1 MGNFGKENGR
11 MGEKMKLL
19 IGICT
24 CNRKQIIEYTAKSL
38 SEVKGIEKAKI
49 VIYDDCSDEYD
60 IDFLKKMYPMAYK
73 IVRNEKRLGADYN
86 TEQMYRDF
94 CKSQENYLFNAD
106 SDLLFNSNVIDIIEE
121 NIRATEKINSKIIF
135 SVFNTPNHK
144 IIKKID
150 ENLYQKESI
159 GAAGVVLSKQV
170 VKTFVE
176 TIPKQY
182 SYRIPS
188 IDHFFCS
195 KLKQD
200 DYKILCTQNSYVQHI
215 GLIGQNSFFYNTDW
229 GENFEIETFNNAK
242 AISEVLQEIFMQGQD
257 QFLKIIYTNCEQGRI
272 GIKSFLKA
280 IILCVKYKIKKIKN

>member
-1 MGNFGKENGR
+1 
-11 MGEKMKLL
+11 
-19 IGICT
+19 
-24 CNRKQIIEYTAKSL
+24 
-38 SEVKGIEKAKI
+38 
-49 VIYDDCSDEYD
+49 
-60 IDFLKKMYPMAYK
+60 
-73 IVRNEKRLGADYN
+73 
-86 TEQMYRDF
+86 MYRDF

-182 SYRIPS
+182 SYKIPS
-188 IDHFFCS
+188 IDYFFCS

>member
-144 IIKKID
+144 TIKKID
-150 ENLYQKESI
+150 KNLYQKESI
-159 GAAGVVLSKQV
+159 GAAGAVLSKQV

-182 SYRIPS
+182 SYKIPS

>member
-182 SYRIPS
+182 SYKIPS
-188 IDHFFCS
+188 IDYFFCS

-200 DYKILCTQNSYVQHI
+200 DYKILCTPNSYVQHI

>member
-121 NIRATEKINSKIIF
+121 NIRVTERINSKTIF

-144 IIKKID
+144 TIKKID
-150 ENLYQKESI
+150 KNLYQKELI
-159 GAAGVVLSKQV
+159 GAAGAVLSKQA
-170 VKTFVE
+170 VKTFIE

-182 SYRIPS
+182 SYKIPS

-257 QFLKIIYTNCEQGRI
+257 QFLNIIYTNCEQGRI

>member
-24 CNRKQIIEYTAKSL
+24 YNRKQIIEYTAKSL

-49 VIYDDCSDEYD
+49 IIYDDCSDEYD
-60 IDFLKKMYPMAYK
+60 IEFLKKIYPMASK

-159 GAAGVVLSKQV
+159 GAAGAVLSKQA
-170 VKTFVE
+170 VKTFIE

-182 SYRIPS
+182 SCKITS